1 MKFEFSRQILEKY
14 SKINYTKIRPVR
26 VELSHVERWTDG
38 RADLT
43 KLIVALRNLR
53 THPSRM
59 SNAQY
64 MCLDVIE
71 LMKVSGVSFLFQ
83 LFLFNVLAA
92 LIKNA
97 EGILKNFIW

>member
-1 MKFEFSRQILEKY
+1 
-14 SKINYTKIRPVR
+14 
-26 VELSHVERWTDG
+26 
-38 RADLT
+38 
-43 KLIVALRNLR
+43 
-53 THPSRM
+53 M

-83 LFLFNVLAA
+83 QFLFNVLAA